1 MGSGICHYVMRV
13 ALLFPGQGAQRPGF
27 LERLPRHSAVQAT
40 LDEAARTLGRDLSG
54 LDDAVA
60 LQSTGAVQ
68 LSTVIA
74 AVAASRALLAEGV
87 MPDAVAGLSVGA
99 FAAAVTCGSVTFS
112 DALRLVSLRAESMAR
127 AAPRG
132 SGMTALLGLTER
144 DARGLVARVSERF
157 PLYLA
162 SVNAPTE
169 VVVSGGDAALAAAAA
184 EAQALGGSAR
194 RLQVAI
200 PSHCPIMAGVSQA
213 LRNAL
218 SALQVSQPQL
228 PYVTN
233 TRARVAAGAA
243 EVAEDLSLNV
253 SRTVRWHDSVTLLY
267 ELGCRLYIESLPG
280 EVLSTL
286 VMAAFPEAR
295 AVALDSVPLATAV
308 TLARRAP
315 YR

>member
-1 MGSGICHYVMRV
+1 MRI

-27 LERLPRHSAVQAT
+27 LERLPEHPAVRAT
-40 LDEAARTLGRDLSG
+40 LDEAARSLGRDLSG
-54 LDDAVA
+54 LDEAAA
-60 LQSTGAVQ
+60 LQSTVAVQ
-68 LSTVIA
+68 LSAVIA
-74 AVAASRALLAEGV
+74 GVASARALSAEGV

-99 FAAAVTCGSVTFS
+99 FAAAVACGSVSFP

-144 DARGLVARVSERF
+144 DARDLVRRVSEHV

-169 VVVSGGDAALAAAAA
+169 VVVSGGDVALAAAAE
-184 EAQALGGSAR
+184 EAHARGGSAR

-200 PSHCPIMAGVSQA
+200 PSHCPIMAGVSTELRQA
-213 LRNAL
+213 LAAL
-218 SALQVSQPQL
+218 TVSPPQV

-233 TRARVAAGAA
+233 TRARLAAGAA

-253 SRTVRWHDSVTLLY
+253 SRPVRWHDSLTLLY
-267 ELGCRLYIESLPG
+267 ELGCRLYIEALPG
-280 EVLSTL
+280 EVLSAL
-286 VMAAFPEAR
+286 VKASFPETR
-295 AVALDSVPLATAV
+295 AVALDTVPLATAV
-308 TLARRAP
+308 TLARRGP

>member
-1 MGSGICHYVMRV
+1 VGTAGRHGLMRI

-27 LERLPRHSAVQAT
+27 LERLPAHPAVQAT
-40 LDEAARTLGRDLSG
+40 LEEAAHTLGRDLRG
-54 LDDAVA
+54 LDDAAA
-60 LQSTGAVQ
+60 LRSTLAVQ
-68 LSTVIA
+68 LSAVIA
-74 AVAASRALLAEGV
+74 GVASARALAAEGV

-99 FAAAVTCGSVTFS
+99 FAAAVACGGVSFP
-112 DALRLVSLRAESMAR
+112 DALRLVSLRAEAMAR
-127 AAPRG
+127 AAPSG

-144 DARGLVARVSERF
+144 AARELVARVSERV

-169 VVVSGGDAALAAAAA
+169 VVVSGGDAALAAAAQ
-184 EAQALGGSAR
+184 EAHARGGSAR

-200 PSHCPIMAGVSQA
+200 PSHCPIMAGVSTE
-213 LRNAL
+213 LHLAL
-218 SALQVSQPQL
+218 SALAVSPPRL

-243 EVAEDLSLNV
+243 EIAEDLSLNV
-253 SRTVRWHDSVTLLY
+253 SRTVRWHDSLTLLY
-267 ELGCRLYIESLPG
+267 ELGCRLYIEALPG

-286 VMAAFPEAR
+286 VEASFPEAR
-295 AVALDSVPLATAV
+295 AVALDAVPLATAV